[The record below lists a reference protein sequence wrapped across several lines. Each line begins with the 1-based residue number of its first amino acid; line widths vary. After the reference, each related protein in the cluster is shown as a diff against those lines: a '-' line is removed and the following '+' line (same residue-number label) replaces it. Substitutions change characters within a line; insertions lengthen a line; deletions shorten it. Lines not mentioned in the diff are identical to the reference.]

1 MSRLIRITGTVLA
14 LACIGYL
21 VLLQA
26 PQMPPLDWTSPGLWA
41 GLSVALFAYVLSQFA
56 AAEAWR
62 AILSLCGVQ
71 IAAGLARGQPMVS
84 GIGKYIP
91 GNVAHLVGR
100 LALGKLDGVPATTLG
115 AAMVLE
121 VGITLGVGIAVVGG
135 LLVLRPDIMLSIT
148 AEFPQLATGLWPGV
162 LAALLAIGIGAG
174 TVALT
179 SRLRRLGI
187 TRPSV
192 WQLSKPLALHLVN
205 FTILGISLWAMALA
219 VAPASAPG
227 LLTCAMVFAIAWV
240 AGFLM
245 PGAPGGIG
253 VRDSILVLGLA
264 ASVGDGTG
272 LTIALLHRGVSV
284 LGDVVVFGFGVMMRR
299 GHAQTDPR
307 NGPKRASFATD

>member
-21 VLLQA
+21 IYLQA

-41 GLSVALFAYVLSQFA
+41 GLSVAFFAYVLSQFA

-62 AILSLCGVQ
+62 AMLSLCGVN

-100 LALGKLDGVPATTLG
+100 LALGKLDGVAATTLG

-121 VGITLGVGIAVVGG
+121 VGITLGVGLAVVGA
-135 LLVLRPDIMLSIT
+135 LLVLAPDIMLSIT
-148 AEFPQLATGLWPGV
+148 AEFPQLVTGLWPGV
-162 LAALLAIGIGAG
+162 LAALVALALGAG
-174 TVALT
+174 AIALT
-179 SRLRRLGI
+179 SRLRRMGV

-192 WQLSKPLALHLVN
+192 VQMARPLALHMVN
-205 FTILGISLWAMALA
+205 FTILGVSLWAVTLA
-219 VAPASAPG
+219 VAPTTAPG
-227 LLTCAMVFAIAWV
+227 LLASTLIFAVAWV

-264 ASVGDGTG
+264 ASVGDGSG
-272 LTIALLHRGVSV
+272 LTIALLHRAVSV
-284 LGDVVVFGFGVMMRR
+284 LGDVVVFGFGIMMRR
-299 GHAQTDPR
+299 GHAQSGPR